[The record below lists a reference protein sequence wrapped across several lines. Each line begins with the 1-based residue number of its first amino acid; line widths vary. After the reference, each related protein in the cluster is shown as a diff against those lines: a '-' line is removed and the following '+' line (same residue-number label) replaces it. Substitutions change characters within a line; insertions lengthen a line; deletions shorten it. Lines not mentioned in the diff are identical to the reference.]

1 MIRFQGGNMIMNQT
15 RQEALL
21 SQNFHNNGVEILN
34 RWKAPGDITDV
45 PRLRFGQSAIIN
57 QTGAA
62 ISRFVE
68 RGDFVRL
75 QNLVFS
81 YNFSN
86 QTLSKLTN
94 GYIKN
99 ARVFAQGQNLFMLTS
114 YSGIDPDNASQSGID
129 NAVSPTL
136 RILSMGL
143 SVGF

>member
-1 MIRFQGGNMIMNQT
+1 
-15 RQEALL
+15 
-21 SQNFHNNGVEILN
+21 
-34 RWKAPGDITDV
+34 
-45 PRLRFGQSAIIN
+45 
-57 QTGAA
+57 
-62 ISRFVE
+62 
-68 RGDFVRL
+68 
-75 QNLVFS
+75 
-81 YNFSN
+81 
-86 QTLSKLTN
+86 LSKLSN